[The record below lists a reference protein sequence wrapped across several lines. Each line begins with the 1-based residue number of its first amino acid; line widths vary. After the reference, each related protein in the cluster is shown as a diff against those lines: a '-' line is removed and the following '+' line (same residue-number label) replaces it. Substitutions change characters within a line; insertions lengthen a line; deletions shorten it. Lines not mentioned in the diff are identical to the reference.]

1 MELVYHPINKTETST
16 QATKTRTKTRTC
28 MKNNQNT
35 QYIAVIL
42 SPMGYVYH
50 NGKIS
55 ELYTSIHL
63 TIVQF
68 FISKNMFSSGI

>member
-1 MELVYHPINKTETST
+1 MELVYHLMNKTETST
-16 QATKTRTKTRTC
+16 QATKTRTKARAC

-42 SPMGYVYH
+42 SPVGYVCH

-55 ELYTSIHL
+55 ELDTTIHL
-63 TIVQF
+63 TITQF
-68 FISKNMFSSGI
+68 FISENMFSSGK